1 MVICVFPASKSSKKS
16 FRPERGLFLTKKT
29 WISFEIVEEKI
40 VLPGSGVEKNEIFQI
55 FRKNEIFLKMS
66 ANAFKQL
73 KMA

>member
-16 FRPERGLFLTKKT
+16 FRPERGLLLTENR

-40 VLPGSGVEKNEIFQI
+40 GLPGSGVEKNEIFEI
-55 FRKNEIFLKMS
+55 FRKNEILLKMS